1 MKYSEELIEEI
12 KQHSDIVDIISEV
25 VDLNKSGASYKGLC
39 PFHNEK
45 TPSFM
50 VSQEKGI
57 YKCFGCGASGNAIS
71 FMMNY
76 HGFSFIESIKELAS
90 KAGIKL
96 PEYRSKKSD
105 TELTKRDIVLNALK
119 EANAFYKNM
128 LNTTAGKNA
137 LSYFHGRGYHGEVI
151 KTFGLGYSPDSWN
164 GLMDYL
170 KTKDISQEAMLDAGL
185 IIDNEEKNSKYD
197 RFRGRAMFPIQNITG
212 KVIAFGSRILTDDKD
227 QPKYINS
234 PQTIVFD
241 KSSTLYGLYHA
252 KNNIRLK
259 KYAIMTEGYAD
270 VISLHKAGF
279 NTAVASSGTSL
290 TEDQLKVLSRY
301 CKEIYFCFDSD
312 QAGVKATAK
321 AIGMALPMGYEVKI
335 IKLPVGEDPDSIIR
349 EASPDVFKMYLDKH
363 QGFIEY
369 LIDQYREIGVLDSP
383 TTMAKSIRKLVKLV
397 SSIPDRLQHDLYLR
411 QIADIL
417 KITEK
422 QLENIYKEKTILEKK
437 GNVRKD
443 GFYKNTP
450 ITPPEDNQEEHIDN
464 SNLINILPIEKILIQ
479 IALSNYET
487 LKKLTS
493 KFKVSRDTFIS
504 PDARDLFDIIIDN
517 ADVNFNIIDRIV
529 SNNDHE
535 KEYVDFLVGLTFNTA
550 EGSAKWSETDVF
562 ENVENIDKNIMIIIN
577 NLRTKKIN
585 IEIESIGKKLQDPNT
600 ENLEEI
606 MLRMNELIKQ
616 KKTHQ

>member
-25 VDLNKSGASYKGLC
+25 VDLNKSGANFKGLC

-76 HGFSFIESIKELAS
+76 HGYSFMESIKELAS

-96 PEYRSKKSD
+96 PEYRSEKANA
-105 TELTKRDIVLNALK
+105 ELTKRDIVLNTLK
-119 EANAFYKNM
+119 EANNFFQKM
-128 LNTTAGKNA
+128 LTTTAGKNA
-137 LSYFHGRGYHGEVI
+137 LAYFHGRGYHSEVI
-151 KTFGLGYSPDSWN
+151 KTFELGYSPDSWN
-164 GLMDYL
+164 GLMDHMN
-170 KTKDISQEAMLDAGL
+170 KNNISEDAMLDAGL
-185 IIDNEEKNSKYD
+185 IIDNEEKKSRYD
-197 RFRGRAMFPIQNITG
+197 RFRGRAMFPIHNITG

-259 KYAIMTEGYAD
+259 KFAIMTEGYAD

-290 TEDQLKVLSRY
+290 TEDQLKVLTRY

-321 AIGMALPMGYEVKI
+321 AIGMALPLGYEVRI
-335 IKLPVGEDPDSIIR
+335 IKLPKGEDPDSIIR
-349 EASPDVFKMYLDKH
+349 EASPDVFKMYFDKA

-369 LIDQYREIGVLDSP
+369 LVDQYREVGVLDSP
-383 TTMAKSIRKLVKLV
+383 ATMAKSIRRLVKLV
-397 SSIPDRLQHDLYLR
+397 SSIPDRLQHDLFLR

-417 KITEK
+417 KITDK
-422 QLENIYKEKTILEKK
+422 QLENIYLEKTIFEK
-437 GNVRKD
+437 NSSSDQRKV
-443 GFYKNTP
+443 YETP
-450 ITPPEDNQEEHIDN
+450 EPKKQDEEQPKAVDN
-464 SNLINILPIEKILIQ
+464 SNLINVLPIERILIKL
-479 IALSNYET
+479 ALSNYET
-487 LKKLTS
+487 LKILTS
-493 KFKVSRDTFIS
+493 KFKVTRNIFIS
-504 PDARDLFDIIIDN
+504 PDARDLFDMIIES
-517 ADVNFNIIDRIV
+517 ADENSNIVDRIV
-529 SNNDHE
+529 SNKDHE
-535 KEYVDFLVGLTFNTA
+535 KEYIDYLVGLTFNKE
-550 EGSAKWSETDVF
+550 EGSDKWSETDVF
-562 ENVENIDKNIMIIIN
+562 ENIENMDKNIRIIIN
-577 NLRTKKIN
+577 NLNIKKIDIELEN
-585 IEIESIGKKLQDPNT
+585 IKAKLQNPEAEDM
-600 ENLEEI
+600 ENLMI
-606 MLRMNELIKQ
+606 RMNELIKQ
-616 KKTHQ
+616 KKSFQ

>member
-12 KQHSDIVDIISEV
+12 KQHSDIVDVISEV
-25 VDLNKSGASYKGLC
+25 VDLNKSGANYKGLC

-50 VSQEKGI
+50 VSQDKGI

-76 HGFSFIESIKELAS
+76 HGYSFPEALKELAS

-96 PEYRSKKSD
+96 PEYRSAKSD
-105 TELTKRDIVLNALK
+105 GELTKRDIVLNTLK
-119 EANAFYKNM
+119 EANTFYKNM
-128 LNTTAGKNA
+128 LSTTAGKNA
-137 LSYFHGRGYHGEVI
+137 LSYFHGRGYHNEVI
-151 KTFGLGYSPDSWN
+151 KTFELGYSPDSWN
-164 GLMDYL
+164 GLMDHL
-170 KTKDISQEAMLDAGL
+170 KGKDVSEDAMLDAGL
-185 IIDNEEKNSKYD
+185 IIDNEEKKSRYD
-197 RFRGRAMFPIQNITG
+197 RFRGRAMFPIHNITG

-241 KSSTLYGLYHA
+241 KSSTLYGLYFA

-290 TEDQLKVLSRY
+290 TDDQLKVLSRY

-321 AIGMALPMGYEVKI
+321 AVGMALPLGFDVKI
-335 IKLPVGEDPDSIIR
+335 IKLPAGEDPDSIIR
-349 EASPDVFKMYLDKH
+349 EASPDVFKMYFDKA

-369 LIDQYREIGVLDSP
+369 LIDQYREIGILDTP

-397 SSIPDRLQHDLYLR
+397 SSIPDRLQHDLFLR

-417 KITEK
+417 KITDK

-437 GNVRKD
+437 GSSRSSNYYANPVPMQQDKD
-443 GFYKNTP
+443 QS
-450 ITPPEDNQEEHIDN
+450 ITTDNA
-464 SNLINILPIEKILIQ
+464 NLINVLPIEKILIS
-479 IALSNYET
+479 IALSGYDN

-493 KFKVSRDTFIS
+493 KFKVTRDIFIS
-504 PDARDLFDIIIDN
+504 PDARDLFDIIIESASEN
-517 ADVNFNIIDRIV
+517 KNIIDRIV
-529 SNNDHE
+529 SNTEHE
-535 KEYVDFLVGLTFNTA
+535 KEYVDYLVGLAFNKE
-550 EGSAKWSETDVF
+550 EGSEKWAETDVF

-577 NLRTKKIN
+577 NLKIKKID
-585 IEIESIGKKLQDPNT
+585 IELESIKTKIQDPDT
-600 ENLEEI
+600 ENSDELMI
-606 MLRMNELIKQ
+606 RMNELLKE
-616 KKTHQ
+616 KKTQ